1 LPAPSAPAKTIPF
14 SFPYLA
20 HRTETETVLR
30 PHHPRKR
37 PPEDLVV
44 AAVADVI
51 DVALAL
57 DQIAG
62 STLL

>member
-1 LPAPSAPAKTIPF
+1 MLP
-14 SFPYLA
+14 
-20 HRTETETVLR
+20 

-44 AAVADVI
+44 VAVADAI

-57 DQIAG
+57 DQITG